1 MIGKL
6 ENKQE
11 NKLNQIGQQTEEY
24 QYDAMDRY
32 ILSLRNFWRKNHLK
46 RSYG

>member
-1 MIGKL
+1 MIGRP

-24 QYDAMDRY
+24 QYDEMDR
-32 ILSLRNFWRKNHLK
+32 
-46 RSYG
+46 